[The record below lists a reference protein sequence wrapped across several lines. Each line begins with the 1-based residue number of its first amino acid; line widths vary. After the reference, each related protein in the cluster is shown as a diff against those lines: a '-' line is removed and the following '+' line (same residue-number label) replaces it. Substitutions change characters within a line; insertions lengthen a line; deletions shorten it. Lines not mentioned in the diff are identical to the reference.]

1 MFEHLAGLL
10 LYRTINKD
18 TKQSLTKSARKSIDF
33 DARKLFYILFL
44 FFSEDSVE
52 EIVPP
57 DTKIDAEDLYEEDND
72 DNKEEDEDE
81 REENAADEIRLKK
94 PTPGT
99 E

>member
-1 MFEHLAGLL
+1 MHAKE
-10 LYRTINKD
+10 INFD
-18 TKQSLTKSARKSIDF
+18 VRKWF
-33 DARKLFYILFL
+33 NILFL
-44 FFSEDSVE
+44 FYSEDSVE

-57 DTKIDAEDLYEEDND
+57 DTKIDADDDDLHEENND

-99 E
+99 DWSLINIDIFLLSHIL

>member
-1 MFEHLAGLL
+1 
-10 LYRTINKD
+10 
-18 TKQSLTKSARKSIDF
+18 
-33 DARKLFYILFL
+33 LFY
-44 FFSEDSVE
+44 SEDSVE

-57 DTKIDAEDLYEEDND
+57 DTKIDADDDDLHEENND

-99 E
+99 D

>member
-1 MFEHLAGLL
+1 MLE
-10 LYRTINKD
+10 
-18 TKQSLTKSARKSIDF
+18 
-33 DARKLFYILFL
+33 KLFYAIFL
-44 FFSEDSVE
+44 LFSEDSVE

-57 DTKIDAEDLYEEDND
+57 DTKIDADDEDVHEEDND
-72 DNKEEDEDE
+72 DNKEEDEDQ

>member
-1 MFEHLAGLL
+1 MLESYLISSFV
-10 LYRTINKD
+10 
-18 TKQSLTKSARKSIDF
+18 
-33 DARKLFYILFL
+33 
-44 FFSEDSVE
+44 FSEDSVE

-57 DTKIDAEDLYEEDND
+57 DTKIDADDDDLHEEDD

-81 REENAADEIRLKK
+81 REKNAADEIRLKK